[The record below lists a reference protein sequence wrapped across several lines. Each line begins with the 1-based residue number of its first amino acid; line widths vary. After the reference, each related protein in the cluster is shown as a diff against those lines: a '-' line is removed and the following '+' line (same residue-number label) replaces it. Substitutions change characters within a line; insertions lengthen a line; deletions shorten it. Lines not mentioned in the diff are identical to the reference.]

1 MISKFTVVEK
11 KGENNFVFVKVLSDD
26 VLAFSWLDGFVE
38 DMEETF
44 GYKVTD
50 KTQGPD
56 GTGIYKFETD
66 GKKIEVLFDEDWG
79 IEIHPHDI
87 GTEQDVIQIGAHL
100 KDVLE
105 D

>member
-1 MISKFTVVEK
+1 MVSKFTVVEK

-26 VLAFSWLDGFVE
+26 VLAFSWFDGFVE

-50 KTQGPD
+50 KIEGPD
-56 GTGIYKFETD
+56 GTGICNIESN
-66 GKKIEVLFDEDWG
+66 GKKIEALFDEDWG
-79 IEIHPHDI
+79 IEIHPRDKEA
-87 GTEQDVIQIGAHL
+87 EQDVIKIGAYL